1 MTTLQFWCNRLN
13 WWWGFFPPYKSIFF
27 SLGALLMHFIFE
39 QWKCERALDV
49 AERNATICRKCIW
62 SPELEMQIVCM
73 CIYDSV
79 QTLNHECRHN
89 SKCGNLCS
97 TICTIACSFLGP
109 MPLIMFQHVLV
120 FCCFFSH
127 FIHNIFV
134 SALKEFYMKVEASC
148 KRKYH
153 QISRGN
159 TFESIKE
166 MHFSEMVHIQSVSF
180 YVITEWIPSFWSK

>member
-1 MTTLQFWCNRLN
+1 
-13 WWWGFFPPYKSIFF
+13 
-27 SLGALLMHFIFE
+27 MHFLCTLYLNSE
-39 QWKCERALDV
+39 NVSVHSTLLKGMQQYVE
-49 AERNATICRKCIW
+49 NAYGAR
-62 SPELEMQIVCM
+62 
-73 CIYDSV
+73 
-79 QTLNHECRHN
+79 N
-89 SKCGNLCS
+89 SKCKLCACAY
-97 TICTIACSFLGP
+97 TIRCKHLITNVAIIVNVVTYAAPICTIACSFLGP

-180 YVITEWIPSFWSK
+180 YVITE